1 MYDVVIIGGG
11 PAGLSAGMYAGRLK
25 LKTLVLTKERGGTI
39 TTASEVMN
47 WPGIKKTDGMTLAKQ
62 LEEHA
67 LDYPDVEI
75 KDAMV
80 ARVKKKDGNFIVETQ
95 SGKYEAKTVI
105 LAAGTEVRKLGIPG
119 EEEFSGKG
127 VHYCALCDGFF
138 YKDKTVAVVGGSD
151 SAAKEALV
159 LTQWAK
165 KVYII
170 YRKEKIRAEPVNL
183 EKVEKSN
190 KIEIINNTNVT
201 EIKGKE
207 QVDTLVLDKPYK
219 GKNELKVDG
228 VFVEIGRVPATVL
241 VKDVGVK
248 LNEKGEVVVNKACET
263 NIKGFFAAGD
273 ITDSTFKQ
281 AITASSEG
289 VTAAYSA
296 YVYLQKKG

>member
-1 MYDVVIIGGG
+1 MRDVIIIGGG
-11 PAGLSAGMYAGRLK
+11 PAGLSAAMYAGRLK
-25 LKTLVLTKERGGTI
+25 LKTLILTKERGGTI
-39 TTASEVMN
+39 ITTNDIMN

-80 ARVKKKDGNFIVETQ
+80 AGVKKKDDNFIVETQ
-95 SGKYEAKTVI
+95 SGEYEAKTVI

-119 EEEFSGKG
+119 EEKFSGKG

-138 YKDKTVAVVGGSD
+138 YTDKTLAVIGGSD

-183 EKVEKSN
+183 DKVEKSD

-201 EIKGKE
+201 EIKGGE
-207 QVDTLVLDKPYK
+207 QVDTLVLDKPYE
-219 GKNELKVDG
+219 GSNELKVDG

-248 LNEKGEVVVNKACET
+248 LNEKGEVTINRQSET
-263 NIKGFFAAGD
+263 NIPGFFAAGD

-281 AITASSEG
+281 AIVASSEG
-289 VTAAYSA
+289 VTAAFSA
-296 YVYLQKKG
+296 YVYLQKKS

>member
-1 MYDVVIIGGG
+1 MYDVGIIGGG
-11 PAGLSAGMYAGRLK
+11 PAGLSAAMYAGRLK

-39 TTASEVMN
+39 VNTNDIAN
-47 WPGIKKTDGMTLAKQ
+47 WPGIKKTEGMTLAKQ

-80 ARVKKKDGNFIVETQ
+80 AGIKKKDSGFVITTQ
-95 SGKYEAKTVI
+95 SGEYEAKTVI
-105 LAAGTEVRKLGIPG
+105 YAVGTEVRKLGIPG
-119 EEEFSGKG
+119 EEKFSGKG

-151 SAAKEALV
+151 SAAKEALL

-170 YRKEKIRAEPVNL
+170 YRKEQIRAEPVNMD
-183 EKVEKSN
+183 KVEKSD

-201 EIKGKE
+201 EIKGGE
-207 QVDTLVLDKPYK
+207 HADTLVLDKEYN
-219 GKNELKVDG
+219 GSRELKVDG
-228 VFVEIGRVPATVL
+228 VFVEIGRVPGNVL
-241 VKDVGVK
+241 VKDVGVE
-248 LNEKGEVVVNKACET
+248 LNDKGEVIINRKSET
-263 NIKGFFAAGD
+263 NVPGFFAAGD
-273 ITDSTFKQ
+273 VTDSFFKQ
-281 AITASSEG
+281 AIGAASEG

-296 YVYLQKKG
+296 YVYLQKG